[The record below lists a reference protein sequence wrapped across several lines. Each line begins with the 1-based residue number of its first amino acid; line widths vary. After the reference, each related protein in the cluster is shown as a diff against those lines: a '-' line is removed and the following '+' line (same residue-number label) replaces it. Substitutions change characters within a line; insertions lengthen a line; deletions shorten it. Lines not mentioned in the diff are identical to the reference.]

1 MLNKKIAL
9 ITGGAGFIGSH
20 TADLFLKNGYN
31 VRVLDNLAGGSEDNI
46 NHNNS
51 NSNFE
56 FINDNINTI
65 SPSNKIFQDVSVI
78 VHFAGIGDIV
88 PSIENP
94 KKYVETNVLGT
105 VNMLE
110 AARIN
115 KVNRFV
121 YAASSSCYGIAKTPT
136 DEEHPISPEY
146 PYALSKYHGELSVF
160 HWSKV
165 YGLSVNSIRIF
176 NAYGTRVKTT
186 GAYGAVFGVFFKQ
199 KLSNQPLT
207 IVGDGNQSRDFVYV
221 TDVANAFYLASE
233 TEIDSQIFNLG
244 ASNPQSILKL
254 AKLIGGPI
262 EFLPKRP
269 GEPDCTHA
277 NITKITNLLKWS
289 PKITFEEGLELM
301 LKEIDKWKDAPL
313 WNRQTIDKETKNWF
327 KYMSKK

>member
-1 MLNKKIAL
+1 M
-9 ITGGAGFIGSH
+9 
-20 TADLFLKNGYN
+20 
-31 VRVLDNLAGGSEDNI
+31 
-46 NHNNS
+46 
-51 NSNFE
+51 
-56 FINDNINTI
+56 
-65 SPSNKIFQDVSVI
+65 
-78 VHFAGIGDIV
+78 
-88 PSIENP
+88 
-94 KKYVETNVLGT
+94 
-105 VNMLE
+105 
-110 AARIN
+110 
-115 KVNRFV
+115 
-121 YAASSSCYGIAKTPT
+121 
-136 DEEHPISPEY
+136 
-146 PYALSKYHGELSVF
+146 
-160 HWSKV
+160 
-165 YGLSVNSIRIF
+165 
-176 NAYGTRVKTT
+176 
-186 GAYGAVFGVFFKQ
+186 
-199 KLSNQPLT
+199 T

-313 WNRQTIDKETKNWF
+313 WNRQTIDKATKNWF